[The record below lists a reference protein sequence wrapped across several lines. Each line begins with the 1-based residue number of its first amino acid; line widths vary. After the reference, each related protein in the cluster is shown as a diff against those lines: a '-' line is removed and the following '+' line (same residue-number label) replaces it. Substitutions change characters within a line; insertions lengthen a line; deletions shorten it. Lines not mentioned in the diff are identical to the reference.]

1 MRKDLCTN
9 TVGSFTDPQLL
20 KESTTVAK
28 IFRALNLGD
37 DERPTKRRKTLPNSP
52 EDVNES
58 AYQNIVMLL
67 NGSTQDSP
75 VLSLAN
81 LHNIVQ

>member
-1 MRKDLCTN
+1 MRKGLCTN

-20 KESTTVAK
+20 KESTTVVK
-28 IFRALNLGD
+28 TFRALNLSD
-37 DERPTKRRKTLPNSP
+37 DERPAKRRKTLPNSS

-67 NGSTQDSP
+67 NGSAQDSP